1 MTRHC
6 PWVKVV
12 CSLFE
17 HFSSSLHW
25 IVNNKLGI
33 EGCVHV
39 HILDDFLLVG
49 PPCLSL
55 CTGQVELFLRFMQQI
70 GVPLKQE
77 KTVYPTTML
86 TFLGLELDTNDMEI
100 RLPMEKL
107 QKIREILS
115 LYKQRKKIT

>member
-1 MTRHC
+1 M
-6 PWVKVV
+6 
-12 CSLFE
+12 
-17 HFSSSLHW
+17 
-25 IVNNKLGI
+25 I
-33 EGCVHV
+33 
-39 HILDDFLLVG
+39 FLLVG

-107 QKIREILS
+107 QKNRENFHCTNKGKRS
-115 LYKQRKKIT
+115 LNRNFNHV

>member
-1 MTRHC
+1 M
-6 PWVKVV
+6 
-12 CSLFE
+12 
-17 HFSSSLHW
+17 HW

-33 EGCVHV
+33 EGCV

-86 TFLGLELDTNDMEI
+86 TFLGLDSVVYLETNSSMDNG
-100 RLPMEKL
+100 L
-107 QKIREILS
+107 QIGI
-115 LYKQRKKIT
+115 III